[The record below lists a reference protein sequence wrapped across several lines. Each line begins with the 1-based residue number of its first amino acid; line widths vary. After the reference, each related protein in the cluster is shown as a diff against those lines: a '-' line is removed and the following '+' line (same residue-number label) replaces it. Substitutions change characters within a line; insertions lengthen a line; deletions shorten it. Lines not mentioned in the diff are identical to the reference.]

1 MQPNNFAE
9 YAPFYAAG
17 NTKATMNWTF
27 SFAPS
32 IPPLKAGYLAI
43 AISFSM

>member
-17 NTKATMNWTF
+17 NSCPRVPLGLLAHGGLQVDARR
-27 SFAPS
+27 SFAS
-32 IPPLKAGYLAI
+32 LN
-43 AISFSM
+43 